1 MGLFR
6 LVPVAFVAVAIWMAT
21 RDYWIPFAILLVFA
35 IFGFCLIAMYGS
47 SERMGR

>member
-6 LVPVAFVAVAIWMAT
+6 LVPVVFIVVAIVLAINH
-21 RDYWIPFAILLVFA
+21 YWIPFAILIVFA
-35 IFGFCLIAMYGS
+35 VFGFWLIAMYGG